1 MSGDLDHVDTVNH
14 NSYSNPD
21 HRLGE
26 TSHDN
31 YAVSAKP
38 NNACDQ
44 QLELDW
50 GPAFNHSA
58 VKHLSLDTPD
68 PPAVRLLATK
78 KSVLSAPLNQEQ
90 PCELNQVERIH
101 HLEQALDQCQGYINE
116 LKLQLMNQEFLKD
129 QLAATEEISHIQQQA
144 ITALKTQ
151 LAETEALGTQFSE
164 VNQQQLAL
172 EAVLLEV
179 QNTAQVRQG
188 ELEQLRVQLDQ
199 EQAEAQASKNQLEQQ
214 IDQLQEQLAAQQ
226 QHTQTLESQ
235 EALAQRL
242 AGRLS
247 DQFGAAQE
255 KVEVLQGHL
264 SDRQASIIELELQL
278 QRSKASL
285 AAQQEVLIA
294 LQKTQA
300 PGREKNQVIQGLSKN
315 LLNAHTKIE
324 ALETEFSSQLMLQA
338 KLQHSCQELEG
349 QSDRYKNRI
358 NQLEQQIAEMQEQIL
373 MQAQQA
379 SEYEAAVQHWKD
391 QCLCAEHSVLQ
402 LKALLEQ
409 ILKERNF
416 SEFATSSTGETSGES
431 PIEPHLDDSE
441 PVSFL
446 KNLKLD
452 FPFLHLRRHPKS

>member
-1 MSGDLDHVDTVNH
+1 MSGDLNRVDTANDKSYLTQDHLLGQISPDKYTVPGPNH
-14 NSYSNPD
+14 ESD
-21 HRLGE
+21 
-26 TSHDN
+26 
-31 YAVSAKP
+31 K
-38 NNACDQ
+38 

-50 GPAFNHSA
+50 GSAFDSSA
-58 VKHLSLDTPD
+58 IKHLFPDASEPSATRQPAAEKLVLPTP
-68 PPAVRLLATK
+68 
-78 KSVLSAPLNQEQ
+78 LSQEQ

-151 LAETEALGTQFSE
+151 LADREALDKQFTE
-164 VNQQQLAL
+164 VTEQQFAL
-172 EAVLLEV
+172 EAVLSEV

-188 ELEQLRVQLDQ
+188 ELEQLRIQLAQ
-199 EQAEAQASKNQLEQQ
+199 EQAEAQAAKNQLEQH
-214 IDQLQEQLAAQQ
+214 IDQVQERLAAQQ

-235 EALAQRL
+235 EAIAQRL
-242 AGRLS
+242 AGSLS
-247 DQFGAAQE
+247 NQFEAAQE

-264 SDRQASIIELELQL
+264 SDRQTSIIELESQL
-278 QRSKASL
+278 QRSKAAF

-294 LQKTQA
+294 LQKMQA
-300 PGREKNQVIQGLSKN
+300 PGSEKNQVIQGLSRN
-315 LLNAHTKIE
+315 LLHAHTKIE

-338 KLQHSCQELEG
+338 KLQHSCRELEG
-349 QSDRYKNRI
+349 QGDRYQKRI
-358 NQLEQQIAEMQEQIL
+358 HQLEQQIAEMQEQIL

-416 SEFATSSTGETSGES
+416 SGFVTTPTSDSGEA
-431 PIEPHLDDSE
+431 PIESHLDDSE

-446 KNLKLD
+446 KGLKLD